1 MYELQNINQNILSDL
16 VTNITKLLIKEK
28 YIYISKAIEYAI
40 KKELPNEPKYIIE
53 PLIKKTKRSLEILP
67 KRKVI
72 PFESELEA
80 QLLFKEKF
88 KDELDSADKNIYGDN
103 RTKLIYD
110 SYDLCKF
117 DKKLIYEEKEYL
129 YNVNFL
135 ILEHRKHYKAYNRWG
150 RENKL
155 KPDESNINISHNTN
169 KGLNN
174 QLDFLRNSYNLYNSN
189 SYAQNQE
196 KDLEQHL
203 ISCYEEDRY
212 MMARSIQEI
221 TNIKYKVDTFKD
233 KEYVNAINSFKNLK
247 PYLNSD
253 KVIDK
258 KEIINSWLTSVAI
271 LYLKL
276 NPTGIKATTLGK
288 YITTVAKATTIYK
301 DFKGEYII
309 PLEKIRKA
317 NFREIATYNNL
328 RIMEFTD
335 NRQKLTYNEKSINEI
350 ENYLKNINSYIKK
363 LKL

>member
-1 MYELQNINQNILSDL
+1 MYEFQNINQNILSDL
-16 VTNITKLLIKEK
+16 VDNITKLLVKEK
-28 YIYISKAIEYAI
+28 YVYLTKAIEYSLR
-40 KKELPNEPKYIIE
+40 KELPNEPKYIIE
-53 PLIKKTKRSLEILP
+53 PLIKKARKTLEILP
-67 KRKVI
+67 KRKII
-72 PFESELEA
+72 PFESEIEA

-88 KDELDSADKNIYGDN
+88 KDELDSADKNKYDEN
-103 RTKLIYD
+103 WTKLIYD

-117 DKKLIYEEKEYL
+117 DKKLIYEGKEYL
-129 YNVNFL
+129 YNINYL
-135 ILEHRKHYKAYNRWG
+135 IHCNRIHRKTYDKWIK
-150 RENKL
+150 ENQL
-155 KPDESNINISHNTN
+155 KPDEFNINISHNTN

-174 QLDFLRNSYNLYNSN
+174 QLNFLRNSYNLYNNNPS
-189 SYAQNQE
+189 AHNQE
-196 KDLEQHL
+196 KELEQHL
-203 ISCYEEDRY
+203 INCYEEDRY

-221 TNIKYKVDTFKD
+221 TSIKYNIDTFKD
-233 KEYVNAINSFKNLK
+233 KEYVTAINSFKNLK

-253 KVIDK
+253 KIIDK
-258 KEIINSWLTSVAI
+258 KEIIYSWLTSVAI

-288 YITTVAKATTIYK
+288 YITTVAKATTIFEN
-301 DFKGEYII
+301 FKGEYII

-363 LKL
+363 LKF

>member
-1 MYELQNINQNILSDL
+1 MYELQNINQNTLSDFI
-16 VTNITKLLIKEK
+16 TNLTKLLIKEK
-28 YIYISKAIEYAI
+28 YIYITKAMEYALR
-40 KKELPNEPKYIIE
+40 KEIPNVPKYIID
-53 PLIKKTKRSLEILP
+53 PLIRKAKKTLEILP

-80 QLLFKEKF
+80 QLLFKKKF
-88 KDELDSADKNIYGDN
+88 KNELDFADKNQYTEN
-103 RTKLIYD
+103 WTRLIYD

-117 DKKLIYEEKEYL
+117 DKKLIYEGKEYL
-129 YNVNFL
+129 HNVNYL
-135 ILEHRKHYKAYNRWG
+135 INCNQKHCKTYNKWM

-155 KPDESNINISHNTN
+155 KPDEFNINISHNTN

-174 QLDFLRNSYNLYNSN
+174 QLDFLRNSYNLYNHNPS
-189 SYAQNQE
+189 AHNQK

-203 ISCYEEDRY
+203 INCYEEDRY

-221 TNIKYKVDTFKD
+221 TSIKYKIDTFKD
-233 KEYVNAINSFKNLK
+233 KEYVTAINSFKNLK

-253 KVIDK
+253 KIIDK
-258 KEIINSWLTSVAI
+258 KEIIYSWLTSVAI

-288 YITTVAKATTIYK
+288 YITTVAKATTIYEN
-301 DFKGEYII
+301 FKGEYII

-350 ENYLKNINSYIKK
+350 ENYLKNINSYIRK